1 MAARDVIRPH
11 AGASRRRPGGG
22 LLGAVVLAAL
32 ASTACSPTVSAPPTA
47 PVLDPVTLDDSV
59 VIAIG
64 QVLYVPIYSHITMV
78 EEGRTINLTSTLSI
92 RNTDRQHPMII
103 VSVDYYDTQGALVN
117 AYLADPVEL
126 GPLASTEFVVPQN
139 DISGGLGAS
148 FLVEW
153 VATTAL
159 SDPVI
164 EAIMINTQGNQ
175 GLSFLSPG
183 RVIETLPS
191 SGS

>member
-1 MAARDVIRPH
+1 MAARGVIRPH

-22 LLGAVVLAAL
+22 RLGAVVLAAL

-92 RNTDRQHPMII
+92 RNTDRQRPMII